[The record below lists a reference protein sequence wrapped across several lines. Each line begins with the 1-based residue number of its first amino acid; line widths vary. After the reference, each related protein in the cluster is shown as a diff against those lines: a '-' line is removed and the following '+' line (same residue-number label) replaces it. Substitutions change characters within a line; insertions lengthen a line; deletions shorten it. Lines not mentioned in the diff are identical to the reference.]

1 MMGANSNDS
10 ASTAYGLDCFNSAGK
25 PVACM
30 NRICNGFAIGDW
42 REFITS
48 GQGIGEVT
56 TARNAKDT
64 VTRIK
69 TCGSYAAT
77 RLRIT
82 DPLSV
87 IVGARLSWQRNF
99 SNGVVTSD
107 LSHQVS
113 PYLGAVY
120 DLRCQ
125 WRIGRDDLG
134 L

>member
-1 MMGANSNDS
+1 MMGANYNDS
-10 ASTAYGLDCFNSAGK
+10 ASTDYGLDCFNSAGK

-30 NRICNGFAIGDW
+30 NRISNGFAIGDW
-42 REFITS
+42 RDFITS

-69 TCGSYAAT
+69 TYGSYAAT

-87 IVGARLSWQRNF
+87 IVGARLSWQRNV

-107 LSHQVS
+107 FSHQVT

-120 DLRCQ
+120 DRRCQ
-125 WRIGRDDLG
+125 WRIGRDDQG